1 MGCSVLATK
10 GGATRVEYITTL
22 KLSHLFSTHPQNY
35 SRRNLHQLQRTPM
48 FTKITQE
55 DTISDSCV
63 MSLPIVTPGS
73 DNATDGGLH
82 LMLDLPTELRCYILE
97 LLITDGHTEAYHTLL
112 EHPEVRELVRCN
124 FNAQFRAV
132 KRHSNLAGQLQQI
145 LATTVL
151 LSAHTNKLRS
161 HELAE
166 FLASNLVDENP
177 HMSADSSSQAVVVL
191 RKYQKYLVDA
201 ETLTDQFA
209 KITIGNAAVRYAS
222 GDHCRYGAD
231 TLSKVEYRRIL
242 RAFLRLQLYIEIR
255 KLYGVRRSL
264 KRKLRGLF
272 SLWTTWEFD
281 EVRSLVEWIKIE
293 RSSLPK
299 HYARSIRKLFALVD
313 AHFYN
318 DMAPYVKARPD
329 PMRDRHRRSKFAKKS
344 KRWNDTPASLD
355 EGRADARNEDRR
367 PLGYT
372 SGCYAEYTQRVYREH
387 FLAGGYPLWSRFT
400 TSGYGWWHE
409 RNITSNLQSRFG
421 QVYVTERFWRSRYG

>member
-1 MGCSVLATK
+1 
-10 GGATRVEYITTL
+10 
-22 KLSHLFSTHPQNY
+22 
-35 SRRNLHQLQRTPM
+35 
-48 FTKITQE
+48 
-55 DTISDSCV
+55 

-145 LATTVL
+145 LTTTVL
-151 LSAHTNKLRS
+151 LSAHTNKLRP

-177 HMSADSSSQAVVVL
+177 HVSVNSSSQAVAVL
-191 RKYQKYLVDA
+191 SKHQTYLIDA
-201 ETLTDQFA
+201 EILTDQFA
-209 KITIGNAAVRYAS
+209 KITIGNAAAWYS
-222 GDHCRYGAD
+222 YENHPRYGAD
-231 TLSKVEYRRIL
+231 TLSKVEHHRIL
-242 RAFLRLQLYIEIR
+242 RAFLRLQLYIETR
-255 KLYGVRRSL
+255 KMYGVRKSL

-293 RSSLPK
+293 RRSLPK
-299 HYARSIRKLFALVD
+299 HYAESIHNLFALVD

-318 DMAPYVKARPD
+318 DMAPYVRARPD
-329 PMRDRHRRSKFAKKS
+329 PMHGRHRCSKFTKKS
-344 KRWNDTPASLD
+344 KRWNDTPATLG
-355 EGRADARNEDRR
+355 EGRADARNKDCR
-367 PLGYT
+367 PLGY
-372 SGCYAEYTQRVYREH
+372 SEWYSAEFTQRVYREQ
-387 FLAGGYPLWSRFT
+387 FLAGGYPFWCRFT
-400 TSGYGWWHE
+400 VDIMGGGI
-409 RNITSNLQSRFG
+409 NM
-421 QVYVTERFWRSRYG
+421 